1 MDDDIMVRGPEN
13 SPMLSG
19 CGDSPAPPDSVLE
32 PSLGTVPGDLL
43 EPLDFI
49 MHPFSDVPLKG
60 SRGGGPLLDLLSEAF
75 SPDNCLTMQEF
86 LNDPN
91 LLDGVNI

>member
-1 MDDDIMVRGPEN
+1 MDDDIMLRGPEN

-32 PSLGTVPGDLL
+32 PSLGTIPGDL
-43 EPLDFI
+43 PLDFI

-60 SRGGGPLLDLLSEAF
+60 SRGGGPFLDLLSEAF
-75 SPDNCLTMQEF
+75 FPDNCLMMQEIVS
-86 LNDPN
+86 DPN
-91 LLDGVNI
+91 PLDGVNI